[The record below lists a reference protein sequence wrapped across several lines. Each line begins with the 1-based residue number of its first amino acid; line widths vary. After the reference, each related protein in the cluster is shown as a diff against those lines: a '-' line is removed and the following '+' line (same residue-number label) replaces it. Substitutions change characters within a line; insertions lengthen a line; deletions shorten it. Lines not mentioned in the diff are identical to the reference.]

1 MELRLH
7 HIHCAV
13 LSRSAVS
20 DSLQLHGLWPSRL
33 LCPWDS
39 LGKNTGV
46 GCHALLQG
54 ILPTQGQHPINPS
67 TFQAQP
73 RPEGVEKWTISW
85 CKEMQRHVAKE
96 HGYKKGNNCCHPCKK
111 YAKIDHKCHMIL
123 TCVLKLVYKLEGGRT
138 FLDVTKDREH
148 FLSLMFSRVFEFF
161 TMPAP
166 LRL

>member
-1 MELRLH
+1 MEQRLY

-13 LSRSAVS
+13 LSFSVVS
-20 DSLQLHGLWPSRL
+20 DSLQLHGLRPFRL

-67 TFQAQP
+67 TFQAQL
-73 RPEGVEKWTISW
+73 RPEGLEKWTISW
-85 CKEMQRHVAKE
+85 CKEMQRHAAKE
-96 HGYKKGNNCCHPCKK
+96 HGYKEGNNCCHPCKK
-111 YAKIDHKCHMIL
+111 NAKTDNKYQVIL
-123 TCVLKLVYKLEGGRT
+123 TCVLKLVYKLKEGRT
-138 FLDVTKDREH
+138 FVDVTKDREY
-148 FLSLMFSRVFEFF
+148 FLSLMFSRVFQFF